1 MVLNSFFA
9 WNMSAEEIEDRFHV
23 KRSDYYAALVDELI
37 AYVDNTSSK
46 STGSEYFQS
55 VTVQNVHNPVPA
67 PHKERMRCA
76 VCKLEEQWMD
86 ACKMK

>member
-23 KRSDYYAALVDELI
+23 KRSDYYAALAEELI
-37 AYVDNTSSK
+37 AYVNNTGSE
-46 STGSEYFQS
+46 STGSEDLQS

-76 VCKLEEQWMD
+76 VCKLEEKWMD